1 MPVIQ
6 DFKKNAENFIYGEA
20 LADGI
25 KTSLTIII
33 PPLVA
38 GLFGHL
44 FIGVTMSLGA
54 ILSHMTDTPGP
65 FKERRNFFWI
75 SALLIFMVSFLT
87 KTVNHFPY
95 LLGASLVLLV
105 FCSNMLTV
113 YGQRASALGMVV
125 MMSMVMNMNTL
136 RDSFSP
142 LISAVIIT
150 SGAVWYTLFS
160 LAISKFRPY
169 RLAQQNLAECMLHV
183 SEYIRIK
190 TSLFEMDTEE
200 EETITKLLNEQVLV
214 NEKQIMVRELVFT
227 NKKLVKD
234 TTKIGR
240 SIVFIFSDLVDI
252 FENVT
257 ANHYDYEKV
266 REEYGSTKAIRQVIR
281 LMNKIAHELSVIA
294 YHINANKRPK
304 HRSFDYDK
312 ELEKLNLAIKELYD
326 EGQKPLV
333 LSKIYVTLKQILYK
347 LSFIHRFL
355 YDEGFDKIHNPLE
368 HGDRFIQKTDY
379 SLKKIKDHLNLKS
392 PIFRHALRSA
402 IVIFVAYGISFILPM
417 SYHSYWML
425 MTVLVILKPGFSVTK
440 KRNFQRVKGTLF
452 GGLIGLAI
460 LLLFK
465 SESIRFGFML
475 FFMLMA
481 YTFLRHKYAI
491 GTLYLTAYIM
501 LSFSFISQFDSVE
514 VIQERFIDTLIG
526 GFIAFISSY
535 IILPTWEK
543 ENMNDYLQKT
553 LIADYEFLYV
563 IFKKLADNDVT
574 TTQYKLARKDVYI
587 EMANVTSVFQRLISE
602 PKDKQQFANELNRF
616 TIFNHSFVSYSS
628 GLVKIMKKNNS
639 VILTS
644 EHIRLMK
651 KSLQLLAQTIRL
663 YGDFETKNTLKTI
676 EFQEKAVILSEMKTE
691 NLQDDSELILEMI
704 EYIHE
709 IIYDFMKIS
718 HVFTDRKKE

>member
-1 MPVIQ
+1 MPFIKDYTKQ
-6 DFKKNAENFIYGEA
+6 AENFIYGEA

-25 KTSLTIII
+25 KTSLAIII
-33 PPLVA
+33 PPIVA

-44 FIGVTMSLGA
+44 YIGVTMSLGA

-65 FKERRNFFWI
+65 LKERRNYFWI
-75 SALLIFMVSFLT
+75 SVLLIFCISYLT
-87 KTVNHFPY
+87 KSINHQVY
-95 LLGASLVLLV
+95 LLGFILVIVV

-113 YGQRASALGMVV
+113 YGQRASALGMVI

-136 RDSFSP
+136 RDNFDPLVSAL
-142 LISAVIIT
+142 LIS
-150 SGAVWYTLFS
+150 SGAAWYTLFS
-160 LAISKFRPY
+160 LAISTFRPY
-169 RLAQQNLAECMLHV
+169 RLAQQNLSECMLHV
-183 SEYIRIK
+183 AEYIRIK
-190 TSLFEMDTEE
+190 TMLFEQDTDE
-200 EETITKLLNEQVLV
+200 EETIKKLLNEQVLV
-214 NEKQIMVRELVFT
+214 NEKQVIVRELVFT

-240 SIVFIFSDLVDI
+240 SIVFSFSDLIDI
-252 FENVT
+252 FENIT
-257 ANHYDYEKV
+257 ANHYDYEKIK
-266 REEYGSTKAIRQVIR
+266 EEYGSTKAIRQIIR
-281 LMNKIAHELSVIA
+281 IMNKIANELSHIA
-294 YHINANKRPK
+294 FHINANKRPK
-304 HRSFDYDK
+304 NPSFNYDE
-312 ELEKLNLAIKELYD
+312 ELEKLNSAIKELYD
-326 EGQKPLV
+326 EGQKPIV
-333 LSKIYVTLKQILYK
+333 LSKIYVTIKQVLKK

-355 YDEGFDKIHNPLE
+355 YDEGFDKIHNPLD
-368 HGDRFIQKTDY
+368 HAHRFTKKNKYT
-379 SLKKIKDHLNLKS
+379 LKKLKDHLNIKS

-402 IVIFVAYGISFILPM
+402 IVISVAYGISFILPM
-417 SYHSYWML
+417 TYHSYWML

-440 KRNFQRVKGTLF
+440 KRNLQRVKGTLF
-452 GGLIGLAI
+452 GGVIGITI
-460 LLLFK
+460 LLVFK
-465 SESIRFGFML
+465 SEAIRFSFML

-491 GTLYLTAYIM
+491 GTLYLTAYIL
-501 LSFSFISQFDSVE
+501 LSFSFVSQIDSIE

-543 ENMNDYLQKT
+543 ENMNDYLQKS
-553 LIADYEFLYV
+553 LIANYNFLYV
-563 IFKKLADNDVT
+563 IFKKLADNEVT

-616 TIFNHSFVSYSS
+616 TIFNHSFVSYST
-628 GLVKIMKKNNS
+628 GLANIMKKKNS

-663 YGDFETKNTLKTI
+663 YGDFETENTLKSI
-676 EFQEKAVILSEMKTE
+676 EFQEKAMIYSEMESEK
-691 NLQDDSELILEMI
+691 QQSDSEFILEMI

-718 HVFTDRKKE
+718 HIFNDKPKK